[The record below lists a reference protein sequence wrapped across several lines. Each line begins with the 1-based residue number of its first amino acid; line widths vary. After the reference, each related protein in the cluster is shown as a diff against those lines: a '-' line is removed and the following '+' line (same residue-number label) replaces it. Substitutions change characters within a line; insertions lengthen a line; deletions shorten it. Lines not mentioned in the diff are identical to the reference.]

1 MQGYEL
7 RIKQLLEDLAAARR
21 ALSEREEVISKLRI
35 EVHEHSTR
43 VINIK
48 VQRLWLIVLYV
59 ALFDYYYWT
68 VNL

>member
-1 MQGYEL
+1 MDNMLQGYEL

-48 VQRLWLIVLYV
+48 VSS
-59 ALFDYYYWT
+59 LFLSCNAF
-68 VNL
+68 V